1 MKITDIQGTGVSQ
14 LQSEPV
20 GATGSRADK
29 TSADRRTAGT
39 DNIILSQEARL
50 MQKAGEAIAQTPDVR
65 QEKVDP
71 LQQAVNQGTYSVD
84 SQKVAN
90 SMIANLLMER

>member
-14 LQSEPV
+14 LQTEQT
-20 GATGSRADK
+20 GAVDARTDK
-29 TSADRRTAGT
+29 KTETTQSATA
-39 DNIILSQEARL
+39 DNIQLSPKAKL
-50 MQKAGEAIAQTPDVR
+50 MQKAGEAIAKAPDVR

-71 LQQAVNQGTYSVD
+71 LKDAVNDGSYPVD
-84 SQKVAN
+84 PKKVAN

>member
-14 LQSEPV
+14 LQSEQT
-20 GATGSRADK
+20 GAVGSRPDK
-29 TSADRRTAGT
+29 TAANGLNAGT
-39 DNIILSQEARL
+39 DNILLSQQARL

-65 QEKVDP
+65 QAKVDP
-71 LQQAVNQGTYSVD
+71 LQEAVNQGTYSVD